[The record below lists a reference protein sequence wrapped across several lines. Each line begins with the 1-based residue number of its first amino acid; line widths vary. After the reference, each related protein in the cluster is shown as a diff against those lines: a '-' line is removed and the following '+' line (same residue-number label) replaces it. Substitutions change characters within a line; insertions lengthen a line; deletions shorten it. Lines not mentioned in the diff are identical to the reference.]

1 MLDQLYSP
9 EEVAATFPDGHRPS
23 VRRLIRVAR
32 QVNCCCKL
40 GRGIGFTADQVK
52 QLQAYLSC
60 SGSSVTRKDRLT
72 GTSVAPLR
80 GSTYLKVRE
89 RLNARKRRLIAIRG
103 KPRSTM
109 KQHSE
114 ELGPQHLQ
122 ELLKL
127 ISTTENPKG
136 S

>member
-1 MLDQLYSP
+1 MLDRLFSP

-89 RLNARKRRLIAIRG
+89 QLNARKRKLTDINERLKSMP
-103 KPRSTM
+103 KPRLVESN
-109 KQHSE
+109 
-114 ELGPQHLQ
+114 PQLSRKRF
-122 ELLKL
+122 KL
-127 ISTTENPKG
+127 ISPTESQKG

>member
-1 MLDQLYSP
+1 MLDRLFSP

-72 GTSVAPLR
+72 GTSVAPSP

-89 RLNARKRRLIAIRG
+89 QLNELKRKRTGTSA
-103 KPRSTM
+103 KPKFITR
-109 KQHSE
+109 QRWE
-114 ELGPQHLQ
+114 ELKQRHSRT
-122 ELLKL
+122 LLEFTL
-127 ISTTENPKG
+127 PMENQKG